1 VDWSQGGN
9 IYNGIRQ
16 LSFLGAR
23 DPIFDQRGKPDAE
36 KKSELYYLA
45 VSSGLGPEAL
55 FVESATYV
63 KIRELAVD
71 YTLGPAQL
79 RKLGLRGVQRMRLG
93 LAGRNLFTFTK
104 YSGYD
109 PDVSS
114 PVGDPFQFR
123 LDAATYPHYR
133 TVTGVVEIA
142 F

>member
-1 VDWSQGGN
+1 VVIPG
-9 IYNGIRQ
+9 
-16 LSFLGAR
+16 R
-23 DPIFDQRGKPDAE
+23 DKPDAE

-45 VSSGLGPEAL
+45 FSNGFGPEAF

-71 YTLGPAQL
+71 YTLGPEQL
-79 RKLGLRGVQRMRLG
+79 RKIGLRGVQRMRLG

-109 PDVSS
+109 PEVSS
-114 PVGDPFQFR
+114 LSGDPFQFR
-123 LDAATYPHYR
+123 LDLPNYPHYR